1 MTTDFEQEQT
11 HLTTIYQ
18 QLTATLAVINDAQ
31 SQNHQAGN
39 TIKARSPAKLNSTL
53 IHMPITSTPLPP

>member
-39 TIKARSPAKLNSTL
+39 TIKAQ
-53 IHMPITSTPLPP
+53 ITFKKNKMRLFANKRLTTS